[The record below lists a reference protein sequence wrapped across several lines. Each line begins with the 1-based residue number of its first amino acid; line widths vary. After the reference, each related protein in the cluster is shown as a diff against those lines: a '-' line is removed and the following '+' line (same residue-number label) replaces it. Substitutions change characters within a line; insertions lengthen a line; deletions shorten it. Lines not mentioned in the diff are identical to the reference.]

1 VDTET
6 PTPEAHAAAAVS
18 VDARSA
24 DVLSLDV
31 LSGELDRL
39 SRVDP
44 RVFAD
49 ADSVVAAQRMLAQ
62 AEALVTRITGA
73 FDASGNWAPD
83 GARTASA
90 WLSVRCRIPKVEARR
105 QVRRGRA
112 LHSLPEVEQA
122 WSQGAI
128 SGAHVEVMAT
138 LSSEE
143 TGAALARDEAVLVA
157 EAGRLRFDQ
166 FCQVAAYWKQLAD
179 PQAAD
184 REAEA
189 RRARRDVY
197 LVNSFAGTWLGA
209 MTLDPI
215 SGAIV
220 SGELER
226 LEQTLFEADWAQ
238 ARDALG
244 RDPAP
249 TELAR
254 TSGQRRADALVEMAT
269 RSKGARTGARRP
281 APMFTVLVGWET
293 LTRRICQ
300 LEDGTAV
307 TPGTLLPWLDRADL
321 ERAVFA
327 PGRRVEISPRAR
339 LFTGATRR
347 AIEVR
352 DRECTHP
359 FCDVVA
365 PFCQHDHIIPWALGG
380 PTTQENG
387 RLLCSDHNL
396 ERTQRPPPAA

>member
-1 VDTET
+1 VDTGT
-6 PTPEAHAAAAVS
+6 PTSEAE
-18 VDARSA
+18 ARSV

-31 LSGELDRL
+31 LTQELDRL

-44 RVFAD
+44 RVFSD
-49 ADSVVAAQRMLAQ
+49 PDSVVAAQRMLAQ

-73 FDASGNWAPD
+73 FDASGHWPPD

-90 WLSVRCRIPKVEARR
+90 WLAVRCRIPKAEARR
-105 QVRRGRA
+105 QVRRARA
-112 LHSLPEVEQA
+112 LHALPEVEQA
-122 WSQGAI
+122 WSKGAI

-138 LSSEE
+138 LGANE
-143 TGAALARDEAVLVA
+143 TGDALARDEAVLVA

-179 PQAAD
+179 PQSAD
-184 REAEA
+184 QEAEA

-197 LVNSFAGTWLGA
+197 LVTSFAGTWLGA

-226 LEQTLFEADWAQ
+226 LERTLFEADWAQ
-238 ARDALG
+238 ARDTLG

-249 TELAR
+249 AELAR
-254 TSGQRRADALVEMAT
+254 TPGQRRADALVEMAT
-269 RSKGARTGARRP
+269 RSQSAPQGARRP
-281 APMFTVLVGWET
+281 APLFTVLVGWET
-293 LTRRICQ
+293 LTRRISQ
-300 LEDGTAV
+300 LEDGTVV